1 VIPGTYLLA
10 QLKTALVMAK
20 THEERHQELD
30 ATFPPDVV
38 EKWEQM
44 VESWNADSSAPDPY
58 VEPVISELFSLEL
71 DPLHQLIHF

>member
-1 VIPGTYLLA
+1 MIPGTYLLA

-30 ATFPPDVV
+30 ATFPRDVV

-58 VEPVISELFSLEL
+58 VEPVISELF
-71 DPLHQLIHF
+71 